1 MGREAGRSSSLEV
14 IALGGT
20 IAMTASGDAGAQ
32 PVLDAA
38 QLTAMLPDLSD
49 RLQVRASTFRKIPGA
64 QLVWEDLRELR
75 GRIDELFASGV
86 DGVVVTQGTDTIEET
101 AFALDLLGAAE
112 QPIVVT
118 GAMRH
123 AGLLGAD
130 GPANLMD
137 AIAVASSKHARGAG
151 VLVVMNG
158 EVHAAR
164 FVSKRHTARPS
175 AFESPTCGPV
185 GWVIEGRVR
194 LPVRVSRRWS
204 VDSTRDAE
212 VPPVALVT
220 ALMGDDGR
228 TVRAL
233 PDLGYA
239 GAIIGGFGV
248 GHVPV
253 TMLDALTW
261 LAERMPVV
269 LASRTGAGEG
279 GRCTYGFAGS
289 ERDLLH
295 RGLIT
300 AGALDPLKARVLLAV
315 ALGAGLSR
323 DAIEDAFEQL
333 SG

>member
-1 MGREAGRSSSLEV
+1 MEADQLPSIEV

-20 IAMTASGDAGAQ
+20 IAMTASGDAGAR
-32 PVLDAA
+32 PALEGA
-38 QLTAMLPDLSD
+38 QLTALLPDVSD
-49 RLQVRASTFRKIPGA
+49 RLRLRVSTFRKIPGA
-64 QLVWEDLRELR
+64 QLGWKDLRGLR
-75 GRIDELFASGV
+75 TRIDELFASGAA
-86 DGVVVTQGTDTIEET
+86 GAVVTQGTDTIEET

-123 AGLLGAD
+123 AGLLGAE

-137 AIAVASSKHARGAG
+137 AIDVATSRHSRDAG

-158 EVHAAR
+158 DVHTAR

-175 AFESPTCGPV
+175 AFESPSCGPV
-185 GWVIEGRVR
+185 GWVSEGRVR
-194 LPVRVSRRWS
+194 LPVKVSRRWS
-204 VDSTRDAE
+204 VELTSDAE

-239 GAIIGGFGV
+239 GAVVAGFGM

-261 LAERMPVV
+261 LAERIPVV
-269 LASRTGAGEG
+269 LASRTGAGES

-289 ERDLLH
+289 ERDLLN

-300 AGALDPLKARVLLAV
+300 SGALDPLKARVLLAV
-315 ALGAGLSR
+315 ALGAGLSP